1 MRFCTVIYYVLLV
14 DKDNLLVVQ
23 YISELFVHTKSN
35 NIGGDFLNNL
45 RVLRKAR
52 NISIV
57 QLARHAE
64 VTEGFV
70 AMVER
75 GERTPSKDV
84 AEKFAEMLNL
94 PLEIIFSQFKC
105 TTSS

>member
-1 MRFCTVIYYVLLV
+1 MSELLV
-14 DKDNLLVVQ
+14 HKN
-23 YISELFVHTKSN
+23 
-35 NIGGDFLNNL
+35 GDDYLNNL
-45 RVLRKAR
+45 RILRKAR

-57 QLARHAE
+57 QLARYAE

-75 GERTPSKDV
+75 GERTPSKVV

-105 TTSS
+105 TAGS

>member
-1 MRFCTVIYYVLLV
+1 M
-14 DKDNLLVVQ
+14 
-23 YISELFVHTKSN
+23 
-35 NIGGDFLNNL
+35 GDDCLNNL
-45 RVLRKAR
+45 RTLRKER

-57 QLARHAE
+57 QLARYAG

-94 PLEIIFSQFKC
+94 PLEIIFSQPKC
-105 TTSS
+105 TVSS